1 MLVLFDI
8 ILLTLVLTMELILV
22 LTLGLHFFIFL
33 VYCNHLFNLNALTLL
48 LVRNKPGVSSCYL
61 VELEL
66 MLKVNIWLH
75 IVVLSGM
82 L

>member
-1 MLVLFDI
+1 MLFDI

-48 LVRNKPGVSSCYL
+48 LVRNRPGVNSCYL
-61 VELEL
+61 VELVL
-66 MLKVNIWLH
+66 MLIANIF
-75 IVVLSGM
+75 VLGGM